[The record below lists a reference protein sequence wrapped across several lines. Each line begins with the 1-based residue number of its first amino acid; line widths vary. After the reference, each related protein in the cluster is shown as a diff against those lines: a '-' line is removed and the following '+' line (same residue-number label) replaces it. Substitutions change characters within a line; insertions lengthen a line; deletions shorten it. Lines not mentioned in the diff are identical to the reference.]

1 MADAVYQHRGAS
13 FRRRDRQL
21 NDEIVSM
28 LDYMRKLE
36 DRLEDIEEYLGL
48 QDGDQRTFL
57 GWRPEVVQLI
67 EGNRSWQ
74 EAFEEQLEGRGTMCE
89 PDTKEAE
96 ADAVDDKAEADAV
109 DDKAEADAV
118 DDEAKADAVDDEG
131 HETEQVEHK
140 VDFVADSAR
149 VEIETDDMQVDADA
163 GDREAEQVV
172 IEAQQEEDEA
182 KEVEVAV
189 KEPPAVNAAMLEMEA
204 NQVVVAEQPLE
215 ETTMAEMEA
224 ERAEV
229 VAEADAVEVGVE
241 DPPLPQQTPPAN
253 APMAR
258 KADHTE
264 VGTAPDAVMVDAA
277 PQIQLVTATPQGA
290 QEGLASESAPPP
302 VGNLLTAACV
312 TLALALAPAPSTSSH
327 RPAPPA
333 PPPASTPPPESL
345 RRSPRLLPRS
355 RTPQPPRPPPQ
366 QKRTTRAGSA
376 PAPTSASRPGPSHRP
391 SGLPPPARSPPPERL
406 RRTPRLLSRSSTPQ
420 PPQPQTKKRAGTPE
434 VRGDDK
440 RARKE

>member
-1 MADAVYQHRGAS
+1 MADAVYQHRAS

-21 NDEIVSM
+21 NKEEIDAM
-28 LDYMRKLE
+28 RDYMRKLE

-67 EGNRSWQ
+67 DGNPSWK
-74 EAFEEQLEGRGTMCE
+74 EAFKEQLESRGTICE

-109 DDKAEADAV
+109 DD
-118 DDEAKADAVDDEG
+118 EG

-140 VDFVADSAR
+140 VDFVADAAR

-224 ERAEV
+224 KRAEV
-229 VAEADAVEVGVE
+229 VAEADAVEVGVQ

-253 APMAR
+253 APMEME
-258 KADHTE
+258 ADHTE
-264 VGTAPDAVMVDAA
+264 LGTAPDAVMVDAA
-277 PQIQLVTATPQGA
+277 PQIQLVTATPQGS

-302 VGNLLTAACV
+302 VGNFLTTACV
-312 TLALALAPAPSTSSH
+312 T
-327 RPAPPA
+327 
-333 PPPASTPPPESL
+333 
-345 RRSPRLLPRS
+345 
-355 RTPQPPRPPPQ
+355 
-366 QKRTTRAGSA
+366 
-376 PAPTSASRPGPSHRP
+376 SASASA
-391 SGLPPPARSPPPERL
+391 SARF
-406 RRTPRLLSRSSTPQ
+406 
-420 PPQPQTKKRAGTPE
+420 
-434 VRGDDK
+434 
-440 RARKE
+440 

>member
-74 EAFEEQLEGRGTMCE
+74 EAFEEQLEGRGTMWD
-89 PDTKEAE
+89 PDTRE
-96 ADAVDDKAEADAV
+96 AEADAV

-118 DDEAKADAVDDEG
+118 DDEAEANAVDDEAEADAVDDEG

-140 VDFVADSAR
+140 VDFVADAAR

-182 KEVEVAV
+182 KEVEV
-189 KEPPAVNAAMLEMEA
+189 
-204 NQVVVAEQPLE
+204 
-215 ETTMAEMEA
+215 
-224 ERAEV
+224 
-229 VAEADAVEVGVE
+229 
-241 DPPLPQQTPPAN
+241 
-253 APMAR
+253 
-258 KADHTE
+258 
-264 VGTAPDAVMVDAA
+264 
-277 PQIQLVTATPQGA
+277 
-290 QEGLASESAPPP
+290 
-302 VGNLLTAACV
+302 
-312 TLALALAPAPSTSSH
+312 
-327 RPAPPA
+327 
-333 PPPASTPPPESL
+333 
-345 RRSPRLLPRS
+345 
-355 RTPQPPRPPPQ
+355 
-366 QKRTTRAGSA
+366 
-376 PAPTSASRPGPSHRP
+376 
-391 SGLPPPARSPPPERL
+391 
-406 RRTPRLLSRSSTPQ
+406 
-420 PPQPQTKKRAGTPE
+420 
-434 VRGDDK
+434 
-440 RARKE
+440 

>member
-1 MADAVYQHRGAS
+1 MADAVYQHRAS

-21 NDEIVSM
+21 NEEIDAM
-28 LDYMRKLE
+28 RDYMRKLE
-36 DRLEDIEEYLGL
+36 DRLEDIEEFLGL
-48 QDGDQRTFL
+48 QDGYQRTFL

-67 EGNRSWQ
+67 DGNPSWK
-74 EAFEEQLEGRGTMCE
+74 EAFEEQLESRGTICE

-96 ADAVDDKAEADAV
+96 S
-109 DDKAEADAV
+109 DAV
-118 DDEAKADAVDDEG
+118 DDEAEHVDTEG
-131 HETEQVEHK
+131 HETEQVEHE
-140 VDFVADSAR
+140 VDVASDAAR

-172 IEAQQEEDEA
+172 IEAEHAEDEA
-182 KEVEVAV
+182 KEVEVAA
-189 KEPPAVNAAMLEMEA
+189 KEPPAVNAAMLEMQA
-204 NQVVVAEQPLE
+204 NEVVVAEQPLA

-229 VAEADAVEVGVE
+229 VAEADAVEVAVE
-241 DPPLPQQTPPAN
+241 DPPLPKQTPPAD
-253 APMAR
+253 APMEME
-258 KADHTE
+258 ADHTK
-264 VGTAPDAVMVDAA
+264 VGTAPDAVMADAD
-277 PQIQLVTATPQGA
+277 PQIQLVTATPQGS
-290 QEGLASESAPPP
+290 QEGVASESAPPP
-302 VGNLLTAACV
+302 VPNLLTAACV
-312 TLALALAPAPSTSSH
+312 TSASASASAPAPSTSSH

-333 PPPASTPPPESL
+333 PPPASIPPPESL

-366 QKRTTRAGSA
+366 QKRMTRAGSA

-406 RRTPRLLSRSSTPQ
+406 RRSPRLLSRSSTPQ